1 MRRVVH
7 SVALGAAL
15 VSVAVTIWRNDGA
28 LSAILRAVM
37 AYCAFFIV
45 SALLALA
52 YRAGVLAENRPKSP
66 PQQRGAAGAK
76 GGGKG

>member
-15 VSVAVTIWRNDGA
+15 VSVAVSIWRNDGA

-52 YRAGVLAENRPKSP
+52 YRAGVLAENRTKSP
-66 PQQRGAAGAK
+66 HPPRGAAVPKEA
-76 GGGKG
+76 GKG

>member
-1 MRRVVH
+1 MRRIVH

-15 VSVAVTIWRNDGA
+15 VSVAVSIWRDDA
-28 LSAILRAVM
+28 AVSAIFRAVM

-66 PQQRGAAGAK
+66 PPQRGPAGAK
-76 GGGKG
+76 GTGKG